1 MVIKMNKAE
10 ALKMYKEVQITQGKH
25 NGRWTN
31 ELDQEDSSIEYM
43 EKMIDFAEKL
53 KIDFDHNPKAYQWDQ
68 DEDPEEDETYF
79 NYDAMGYELR
89 CIIDKKLED
98 IILA

>member
-10 ALKMYKEVQITQGKH
+10 ALKMYKEVQIAQGEH
-25 NGRWTN
+25 NGRW
-31 ELDQEDSSIEYM
+31 EDEYNQGESSNTYM
-43 EKMIDFAEKL
+43 NQMIKFAENL
-53 KIDFDHNPKAYQWDQ
+53 EIDFDHNPKAYPWDQ

-79 NYDAMGYELR
+79 NYDAMGYELK
-89 CIIDKKLED
+89 CMIDKKLED